1 MADTFGD
8 LVNEIVS
15 ESRRSMSST
24 IEGLILDAIAHYEP
38 EQFFFDQ
45 GTQTFSVSSSQD
57 TYTSVDASF
66 IPRIMEFTTLRLT
79 ISSSDKPTLEK
90 VTWERLED
98 LNYPTSRGQPLAYAY
113 WDESIRFYPIPD
125 NGYEVRFSGVVA
137 EASLSLSTDV
147 NSWTQR
153 GKGKELI
160 KQRAKSLLYSEY
172 LRDDVNAGRAAGRE
186 AQALDVLRKRTSRAQ
201 GTSTIEPCL

>member
-1 MADTFGD
+1 MPNTFGD

-15 ESRRSMSST
+15 ETRRSMSTT
-24 IEGLILDAIAHYEP
+24 IADLILDSIAHYEP
-38 EQFFFDQ
+38 EQFFLNQ
-45 GTQTFSVSSSQD
+45 STQTFSISSSQD

-66 IPRIMEFTTLRLT
+66 IPHIMDFTALRLT

-90 VTWERLED
+90 WTWEQLED
-98 LNYPTSRGQPLAYAY
+98 MNYPTSRGQPVAYAY

-125 NGYEVRFSGVVA
+125 SGYEIRFSGVVA

-172 LRDDVNAGRAAGRE
+172 LRDDVNAGRAMARE
-186 AQALDVLRKRTSRAQ
+186 QQALKVLRDRTSRAQ
-201 GTSTIEPCL
+201 GTSTITPCL